1 LTISLGQSEHH
12 SYSGVGTLR
21 ELLAL
26 MTQYVE
32 LVGVTTILFI
42 AISAFQWK
50 YQSAMIT
57 V

>member
-42 AISAFQWK
+42 AVSAFQWK